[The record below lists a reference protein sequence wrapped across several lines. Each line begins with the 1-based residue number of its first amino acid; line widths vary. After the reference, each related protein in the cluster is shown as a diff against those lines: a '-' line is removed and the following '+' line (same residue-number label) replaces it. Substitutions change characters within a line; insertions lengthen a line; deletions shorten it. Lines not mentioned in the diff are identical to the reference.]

1 MLKKILAILLVVV
14 LAFGGFVAYQPSTY
28 TIERSAV
35 IDGPV
40 EEIYPQVVM
49 FRRWENWSPW
59 AHLDP
64 GMKVEYG
71 GPKGGLGSTY
81 YWKGNDKVGEGRMTM
96 TGALKDELVQIKL
109 EFIKPWA
116 QVSQTE
122 FRFKSEGPDKTR
134 VTWTMSGTHDWVGK
148 LFALFMDMD
157 KIVGTDLEKGLAS
170 LKARGERDN

>member
-14 LAFGGFVAYQPSTY
+14 LAFGGFVGSRPSDY
-28 TIERSAV
+28 KIERSIV
-35 IDGPV
+35 IDGPIESV
-40 EEIYPQVVM
+40 YPEVVM
-49 FRRWENWSPW
+49 FRRWGNWSPW

-64 GMKVEYG
+64 NMAVEYG

-81 YWKGNDKVGEGRMTM
+81 HWKGNDKVGEGRMTM

-122 FRFKSEGPDKTR
+122 FRFKPEGPGQTR
-134 VTWTMSGTHDWVGK
+134 VTWTMTGKHDFVGK

-157 KIVGTDLEKGLAS
+157 KMVGTDFEKGLAA